1 MYAFALWM
9 CCVQLVCKKPNL
21 FASGCAAGRA
31 FPLYNMKTGDS
42 SQADKEK
49 AGESCLLY
57 ISPNAEDAPLAGEE
71 AHALNYAIRGTR
83 IPAPRLHCCV

>member
-1 MYAFALWM
+1 M
-9 CCVQLVCKKPNL
+9 CCVQLVCEKPNL

-42 SQADKEK
+42 IQADKEK

-57 ISPNAEDAPLAGEE
+57 IPPSAEDAPLAGEE
-71 AHALNYAIRGTR
+71 AHALNYAIKGSRTLT
-83 IPAPRLHCCV
+83 PPLHSCV